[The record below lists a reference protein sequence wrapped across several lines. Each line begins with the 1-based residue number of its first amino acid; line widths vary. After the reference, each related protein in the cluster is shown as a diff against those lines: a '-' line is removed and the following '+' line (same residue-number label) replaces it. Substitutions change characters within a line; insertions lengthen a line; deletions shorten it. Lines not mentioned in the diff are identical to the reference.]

1 MGGDGSQDEY
11 YATDFQTLNQY
22 MFSNKD
28 NINILTSLLIEYG
41 VSDAVVCPGSR
52 NAPIVHNLSQC
63 QSIRCHPIT
72 DERSAGFFAL
82 GIAQAT
88 QRPTVVCVTS
98 GTALL
103 NLAPAVAEAYYQHVP
118 LVVVSADRPS
128 QWINQLDGQ
137 TLPQPDALGRF
148 VRKAV
153 SLPEPHIMCKLD
165 DGLNTSDS
173 DKRWEEEC
181 WMCRRLANEALHS
194 ATCRQSAPVHINVP
208 ITEPLF
214 TFDVAVLPVAKRFR
228 LMEKVSFLNQQRQLF
243 ERFFGANRPMI
254 VIGQLAYGIISPET
268 IRSLSQHYV
277 VMAEPLSNL
286 YYQTIHFDE
295 AVRVV
300 DGLEQDQS
308 AKYAPD
314 YIIYIGD
321 TLVSKPTRRWL
332 RSTKAA
338 SCFITPDALDL
349 HDPIMTLEDIVEC
362 PLEDVDLL
370 LSSFCDIYD
379 NPEDFENDED
389 IMAHEDC
396 RHAFYL
402 LWQQLLDN
410 CAERAE
416 AYEPAFSQMA
426 TVKYFEEQLADLDT
440 DICVHY
446 ANSSAV
452 RLACI
457 YAQHYVWC
465 NRGVNGIEGS
475 LSTAA
480 GFSLATD
487 AMTVCIIG
495 DLSFFYDQN
504 ALWNS
509 CIGGNLRIVLLN
521 NNGGGIFRQL
531 KGLDKSPVANSFVS
545 AHHETTAQGIC
556 TQNDIGYISAKDMNE
571 MQIGI
576 VTLLTRETDRPM
588 VLEVFTDAE
597 EDMKAMANFFAS
609 LT

>member
-1 MGGDGSQDEY
+1 
-11 YATDFQTLNQY
+11 
-22 MFSNKD
+22 MFSNKE
-28 NINILTSLLIEYG
+28 NINILTSLLLEYG

-63 QSIRCHPIT
+63 QSIRCHPVT
-72 DERSAGFFAL
+72 DERSAGFYAL

-118 LVVVSADRPS
+118 LVVVSADRPV
-128 QWINQLDGQ
+128 QWIDQLDGQ

-153 SLPEPHIMCKLD
+153 SLPEPHMASVGSG
-165 DGLNTSDS
+165 DGLEAAGKGALSGG
-173 DKRWEEEC
+173 DKRLDEER
-181 WMCRRLANEALHS
+181 WMCRRLVNEALHA

-214 TFDVAVLPVAKRFR
+214 AFDVAELPVAKRFR
-228 LMEKVSFLNQQRQLF
+228 QMEKVSFLNQQRQLF
-243 ERFFGANRPMI
+243 ERFFSADRPMI
-254 VIGQLAYGIISPET
+254 VIGQMAYGIISPET

-286 YYQTIHFDE
+286 HYQTIHFDE

-300 DGLEQDQS
+300 ESLDRNESLQ
-308 AKYAPD
+308 YVPD

-332 RSTKAA
+332 RSTKAT
-338 SCFITPDALDL
+338 SCVITPDALDI
-349 HDPIMTLEDIVEC
+349 HDPITTLEDIVEC

-379 NPEDFENDED
+379 NPEDFEDDED
-389 IMAHEDC
+389 VMAHEDS
-396 RHAFYL
+396 RHGFHAC
-402 LWQQLLDN
+402 WQQLLDYS
-410 CAERAE
+410 AERAE
-416 AYEPAFSQMA
+416 TYEPGFSQMA
-426 TVKYFEEQLADLDT
+426 TVKYFEQQLADLDT

-487 AMTVCIIG
+487 ALTVCVIG

-509 CIGGNLRIVLLN
+509 NIGGNLRIVLLN
-521 NNGGGIFRQL
+521 NSGGGIFRQL
-531 KGLDKSPVANSFVS
+531 KGLDKSPVATSFV
-545 AHHETTAQGIC
+545 AAQHETTAQGIC
-556 TQNDIGYISAKDMNE
+556 TQNDIGYISAKDMGE

-576 VTLLTRETDRPM
+576 VTLLTRETNRPM
-588 VLEVFTDAE
+588 LLEVFTDVD
-597 EDMKAMANFFAS
+597 EDMRAYSMYFSQLNK
-609 LT
+609 

>member
-1 MGGDGSQDEY
+1 
-11 YATDFQTLNQY
+11 
-22 MFSNKD
+22 MFSNKE
-28 NINILTSLLIEYG
+28 NINILTSLLLEYG

-63 QSIRCHPIT
+63 QSIRCHPVT
-72 DERSAGFFAL
+72 DERSAGFYAL

-118 LVVVSADRPS
+118 LVVVSADRPV
-128 QWINQLDGQ
+128 QWIDQLDGQ

-153 SLPEPHIMCKLD
+153 SLPEPHVASVGSG
-165 DGLNTSDS
+165 DGLEAAGKGALSDG
-173 DKRWEEEC
+173 DKRLDEER
-181 WMCRRLANEALHS
+181 WMCRRLVNEALHA
-194 ATCRQSAPVHINVP
+194 ATCRQPAPVHINVP

-214 TFDVAVLPVAKRFR
+214 AFDVAELPVAKRFR
-228 LMEKVSFLNQQRQLF
+228 QMEKVSFLNQQRQLF
-243 ERFFGANRPMI
+243 ERFFSADRPMI
-254 VIGQLAYGIISPET
+254 VIGQMAYGIISPET

-286 YYQTIHFDE
+286 HYQTIHFDE

-300 DGLEQDQS
+300 ESLDRNESLQ
-308 AKYAPD
+308 YVPD

-332 RSTKAA
+332 RSTKAT
-338 SCFITPDALDL
+338 SCVITPDALDI
-349 HDPIMTLEDIVEC
+349 HDPITTLEDIVEC

-379 NPEDFENDED
+379 NPEDFEDDED
-389 IMAHEDC
+389 VMAHEDS
-396 RHAFYL
+396 RHGFHAC
-402 LWQQLLDN
+402 WQQLLDYS
-410 CAERAE
+410 AERAE
-416 AYEPAFSQMA
+416 TYEPGFSQMA
-426 TVKYFEEQLADLDT
+426 TVKYFEQQLADLDT

-487 AMTVCIIG
+487 ALTVCVIG

-509 CIGGNLRIVLLN
+509 NIGGNLRIVLLN
-521 NNGGGIFRQL
+521 NSGGGIFRQL
-531 KGLDKSPVANSFVS
+531 KGLDKSPVATSFV
-545 AHHETTAQGIC
+545 AAQHETTAQGIC
-556 TQNDIGYISAKDMNE
+556 TQNDIGYISAKDMGE

-576 VTLLTRETDRPM
+576 VTLLTRETNRPM
-588 VLEVFTDAE
+588 LLEVFTDVD
-597 EDMKAMANFFAS
+597 EDMRAYSMYFSQLNK
-609 LT
+609 

>member
-1 MGGDGSQDEY
+1 
-11 YATDFQTLNQY
+11 
-22 MFSNKD
+22 MFSNKE
-28 NINILTSLLIEYG
+28 NINILTSLLLEYG

-63 QSIRCHPIT
+63 QSIRCHPVT
-72 DERSAGFFAL
+72 DERSAGFYAL

-118 LVVVSADRPS
+118 LVVVSADRPV
-128 QWINQLDGQ
+128 QWIDQLDGQ

-153 SLPEPHIMCKLD
+153 SLPEPHVASVSSGEGLEAAGKGALS
-165 DGLNTSDS
+165 DG
-173 DKRWEEEC
+173 DKRLDEER
-181 WMCRRLANEALHS
+181 WMCRRLVNEALHA
-194 ATCRQSAPVHINVP
+194 ATCRQPAPVHINVP

-214 TFDVAVLPVAKRFR
+214 AFDVAELPVAKRFR
-228 LMEKVSFLNQQRQLF
+228 QMEKVSFLNQQRQLF
-243 ERFFGANRPMI
+243 ERFFSADRPMI
-254 VIGQLAYGIISPET
+254 VIGQMAYGIISPET

-286 YYQTIHFDE
+286 HYQTIHFDE

-300 DGLEQDQS
+300 ESLDQNES
-308 AKYAPD
+308 LQYVPD

-332 RSTKAA
+332 RSTKAT
-338 SCFITPDALDL
+338 SCVITPDALDI
-349 HDPIMTLEDIVEC
+349 HDPITTLEDIVEC

-379 NPEDFENDED
+379 NPEDFEDDED
-389 IMAHEDC
+389 VMAHEDS
-396 RHAFYL
+396 RHGFHAC
-402 LWQQLLDN
+402 WQQLLDH

-416 AYEPAFSQMA
+416 AYEPGFSQMA

-440 DICVHY
+440 NICVHY

-487 AMTVCIIG
+487 ALTVCVIG

-509 CIGGNLRIVLLN
+509 NIGGNLRIVLLN
-521 NNGGGIFRQL
+521 NSGGGIFRQL
-531 KGLDKSPVANSFVS
+531 KGLDKSPVATPFV
-545 AHHETTAQGIC
+545 AAQHETTAQGIC
-556 TQNDIGYISAKDMNE
+556 TQNDIGYISAKDMGE

-576 VTLLTRETDRPM
+576 VTLLTRETNRPM
-588 VLEVFTDAE
+588 LLEVFTDVD
-597 EDMKAMANFFAS
+597 EDMKAYSMYFSQLNK
-609 LT
+609 

>member
-1 MGGDGSQDEY
+1 
-11 YATDFQTLNQY
+11 
-22 MFSNKD
+22 MFSNKE
-28 NINILTSLLIEYG
+28 NINILTSLLLEYG

-63 QSIRCHPIT
+63 QSIRCHPVT
-72 DERSAGFFAL
+72 DERSAGFYAL

-118 LVVVSADRPS
+118 LVVVSADRPV
-128 QWINQLDGQ
+128 QWIDQLDGQ

-153 SLPEPHIMCKLD
+153 SLPEPHVASVGSG
-165 DGLNTSDS
+165 DGLEAAGKGALSDG
-173 DKRWEEEC
+173 DKRLEEER
-181 WMCRRLANEALHS
+181 WMCRRLVNEALHA
-194 ATCRQSAPVHINVP
+194 ATCRQPAPVHINVP

-214 TFDVAVLPVAKRFR
+214 AFDVAELPVAKRFR
-228 LMEKVSFLNQQRQLF
+228 QMEKVSFLNQQRQLF
-243 ERFFGANRPMI
+243 ERFFSADRPMI
-254 VIGQLAYGIISPET
+254 VIGQMAYGIISPET

-286 YYQTIHFDE
+286 HYQTIHFDE

-300 DGLEQDQS
+300 ESLDQNES
-308 AKYAPD
+308 LQYVPD

-332 RSTKAA
+332 RSTKAT
-338 SCFITPDALDL
+338 SCVITPDALDI
-349 HDPIMTLEDIVEC
+349 HDPITTLEDIVEC

-379 NPEDFENDED
+379 NPEDFEDDED
-389 IMAHEDC
+389 VMAHEDS
-396 RHAFYL
+396 RHGFHAC
-402 LWQQLLDN
+402 WQQLLDR

-416 AYEPAFSQMA
+416 AYEPGFSQMA

-487 AMTVCIIG
+487 ALTVCVIG

-509 CIGGNLRIVLLN
+509 NIGGNLRIVLLN
-521 NNGGGIFRQL
+521 NSGGGIFRQL
-531 KGLDKSPVANSFVS
+531 KGLDKSPVATSFV
-545 AHHETTAQGIC
+545 AAQHETTAQGIC
-556 TQNDIGYISAKDMNE
+556 TQNDIGYISAKDMGE

-576 VTLLTRETDRPM
+576 VTLLTRETNRPM
-588 VLEVFTDAE
+588 LLEVFTDVD
-597 EDMKAMANFFAS
+597 EDMKAYSMYFSQLNK
-609 LT
+609 

>member
-1 MGGDGSQDEY
+1 
-11 YATDFQTLNQY
+11 
-22 MFSNKD
+22 MFSNKE
-28 NINILTSLLIEYG
+28 NINILTSLLLEYG

-52 NAPIVHNLSQC
+52 NAPIVHNLSEC
-63 QSIRCHPIT
+63 QSIRCYPVT
-72 DERSAGFFAL
+72 DERSAGFYAL

-118 LVVVSADRPS
+118 LVVVSADRPV
-128 QWINQLDGQ
+128 QWIDQLDGQ

-153 SLPEPHIMCKLD
+153 SLPEPHSTSLGND
-165 DGLNTSDS
+165 DGLEAACKGALSDG
-173 DKRWEEEC
+173 DKRLDEER
-181 WMCRRLANEALHS
+181 WMCRRLVNEALHA
-194 ATCRQSAPVHINVP
+194 ATCRQPAPVHINVP

-214 TFDVAVLPVAKRFR
+214 AFDVAELPVAKRFR
-228 LMEKVSFLNQQRQLF
+228 QMEKVSFLNQQRQLF
-243 ERFFGANRPMI
+243 ERFFSADRPMI
-254 VIGQLAYGIISPET
+254 VIGQMAYGIISPEK

-286 YYQTIHFDE
+286 HYQTIHFDE

-300 DGLEQDQS
+300 EGLDRNESLQ
-308 AKYAPD
+308 YVPD

-332 RSTKAA
+332 RSTKAT
-338 SCFITPDALDL
+338 SCVITPDALDI
-349 HDPIMTLEDIVEC
+349 HDPITTLEDIVEC

-379 NPEDFENDED
+379 NPEDFEDDED
-389 IMAHEDC
+389 VMAHEDS
-396 RHAFYL
+396 RNGFHAC
-402 LWQQLLDN
+402 WQQLLDR

-416 AYEPAFSQMA
+416 AYEPGFSQMA

-487 AMTVCIIG
+487 ALTVCVIG

-509 CIGGNLRIVLLN
+509 NIGGNLRIVLLN
-521 NNGGGIFRQL
+521 NSGGGIFRQL
-531 KGLDKSPVANSFVS
+531 NGLDKSPVATSFV
-545 AHHETTAQGIC
+545 AAQHETTAQGIC
-556 TQNDIGYISAKDMNE
+556 TQNDIGYISAKDMGE

-576 VTLLTRETDRPM
+576 VTLLTRETNRPM
-588 VLEVFTDAE
+588 LLEVFTDVD
-597 EDMKAMANFFAS
+597 EDMKAMADYFAL